1 MSNRLKGNLLL
12 LITAM
17 AWGSGFAI
25 RKLGTEVIPPMT
37 FNALR
42 ELLGGV
48 FLLPLL
54 MYSLKASK
62 YFDKNQNRHN
72 VLAFRRKKAIKG
84 GIYCGVIFTIASML
98 QSLGLATVSA
108 GKSGFI
114 TSMYVVLTPIVGL
127 VVGNRIKKK
136 SAFCIILALFG
147 FGFLSL
153 NNGLGGI
160 SVGDLLLLGGAVGFA
175 AHIVTVNAFTDK
187 SNGIIIAVFQM
198 IFLGIVGLAMSI
210 PIEHPELSQFIAC
223 LPALVLCAFVTCTIG
238 NTAQIVGQRFTD
250 ATSAALIMGL
260 ESVFSAVFGAI
271 ILGEMMPM
279 RELFGCLLIFIAVTA
294 NQIDFK
300 LLLGHHKEKSE

>member
-1 MSNRLKGNLLL
+1 ML

-25 RKLGTEVIPPMT
+25 RKMGAEVIPPMT

-42 ELLGGV
+42 ELLGAV

-54 MYSLKASK
+54 MHSLKASK
-62 YFDKNQNRHN
+62 YFDKSQNRHG
-72 VLAFRRKKAIKG
+72 VLEFRRKKAIKG
-84 GIYCGVIFTIASML
+84 GIYCGALFTVASML

-114 TSMYVVLTPIVGL
+114 TSLYVVLTPIVGL
-127 VVGNRIKKK
+127 LVGNKIKKK
-136 SAFCIILALFG
+136 SALCIVIALIG

-153 NNGLGGI
+153 GEGLGGI
-160 SVGDLLLLGGAVGFA
+160 GVGDVLLLCGAVGFA
-175 AHIVTVNAFTDK
+175 AHIVTVNMFSDK
-187 SNGIIIAVFQM
+187 SNGIIIAVLQM
-198 IFLGIVGLAMSI
+198 LFLGIVGLAISI
-210 PIEHPELSQFIAC
+210 PIEHPEISQFIAC
-223 LPALVLCAFVTCTIG
+223 IPALVLCAFVTCTIG

-260 ESVFSAVFGAI
+260 ESVFSVVFGAI

-294 NQIDFK
+294 NQIEFK
-300 LLLGHHKEKSE
+300 NLLGHHREEKDA